1 MTDTTLSLT
10 GLTAIAHSVGV
21 TDAQA
26 RALMEYAGVKV
37 QPEMPALPTEPGDVI
52 IATKVRGV
60 RGKWRAFLAP
70 YGLWVTSER
79 VGDHVGHRPDHIT
92 ASIPARIVPVA
103 AAPVTLT
110 EEQVGEFHEVA
121 RLKNPAGAG
130 VIPFRRLSEA
140 VRAIHTATANA
151 ILAQYAA
158 PAEGEP
164 IDVDDVREGDRVR
177 VVLNNGDEAT
187 ITVTRVAPD
196 FLTSERYVFYACNI
210 RAIHLLDREGE
221 G

>member
-52 IATKVRGV
+52 IATKVRGET
-60 RGKWRAFLAP
+60 GKWEMVLDDIGEWYASPKIEGRR
-70 YGLWVTSER
+70 W
-79 VGDHVGHRPDHIT
+79 HHPDEIT
-92 ASIPARIVPVA
+92 AW
-103 AAPVTLT
+103 T
-110 EEQVGEFHEVA
+110 EAMVV
-121 RLKNPAGAG
+121 PAGKK
-130 VIPFRRLSEA
+130 
-140 VRAIHTATANA
+140 
-151 ILAQYAA
+151 
-158 PAEGEP
+158 
-164 IDVDDVREGDRVR
+164 IDPDDVREGDRVR

-210 RAIHLLDREGE
+210 RAIHLLDREE
-221 G
+221 A